1 MTKTDKHDIADV
13 VLVTL
18 LSVIFSVIGVTLFAV
33 VVGFA
38 EVPEQF
44 IEPINIA
51 IKITAIAIASAIGMR
66 KKSNG
71 LVKGLVAGLLY
82 AGATYLIFS
91 LTSGSFSH
99 GSMSV
104 FDALTCAASG
114 VLSGILAVN
123 IGKDRITK
131 S

>member
-18 LSVIFSVIGVTLFAV
+18 LSVIFSVIGVAIFAA

-38 EVPEQF
+38 EVPEKF

-51 IKITAIAIASAIGMR
+51 IKIVAIALASVIGMR

-71 LVKGLVAGLLY
+71 LLKGLIAGLLY

-91 LTSGSFSH
+91 LTSGSFE
-99 GSMSV
+99 GNGMSI

-123 IGKDRITK
+123 IGKEK
-131 S
+131 A